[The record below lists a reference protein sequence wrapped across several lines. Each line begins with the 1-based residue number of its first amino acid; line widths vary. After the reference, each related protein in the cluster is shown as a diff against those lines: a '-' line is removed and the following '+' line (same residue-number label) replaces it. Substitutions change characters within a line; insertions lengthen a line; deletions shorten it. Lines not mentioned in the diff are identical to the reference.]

1 MADPWE
7 SAPIVE
13 EAPRA
18 GLAKPGRQPAAAAA
32 PWDSAPVITASSA
45 LPNVD
50 PKQAAGLAPRTGA
63 AAVPTADEVRT
74 GTYTPPVAPPP
85 VPERSFKDAAKET
98 VIGAAEAGIEL
109 LTQLVSA
116 PIGMTLGPLA
126 NMGNGGTV
134 EQNAALGMQQVAQGA
149 RSTLQRP
156 MRALGLGVGE
166 GMSPQGAEFTEDIG
180 GAMAT
185 LPPVAGVHGTLAGP
199 AGAGASGMGLRRNL
213 QLAAEPATG
222 LVRKVVDTVERVMPK
237 EKAPGAEAPAGS
249 VGAAGVDMPT
259 QRRERA
265 AALGVNLTKG
275 DAERSFE
282 QQRFEKETAKNP
294 ELGKPLRER
303 KAEQRRAI
311 LDRFDEWVDETG
323 ANELE
328 DNALGKGVTDPI
340 YEKALKA
347 KGEVRDKYKLADEAG
362 ETAELVN
369 YTPIRAYI
377 EDQTPTTREKL
388 APILK
393 MAEEQLAK
401 NDPEGT
407 GQLSIKQL
415 NDVRQAIRANTEF
428 GTPNSVQGGELIK
441 LIDAATENAGGDLYK
456 AARKAHA
463 EYAAEFKNQG
473 VIRDLTT
480 LKKGTTDRKVALA
493 QVFDRSVLKATIDD
507 VRAVKRT
514 LTTAGESGVQAWNDL
529 RGKTIEWIKGEATKS
544 AVRDE
549 RGNPVISADKL
560 TKAVDRLD
568 KDGRLEELFGKQGA
582 QQLRDV
588 ADIAK
593 DVWTSPPDA
602 VNTSNTA
609 SVFIGALDTFATY
622 MISGGTVPLPAVTL
636 IKKGLQNLKDRKLKA
651 KVRYALG
658 PGDEVTPSPVRAF
671 EPGKEP
677 PPNIGPG
684 NRGPGNGG
692 GPRGTMPPGGRSDV
706 QVREAEREWQRVFPD
721 LPSSVHARLAQESAV
736 DARATTEGQRAQLR
750 ERLSAQGADPAQAVR
765 DVLGPEGA
773 DAARG
778 LQPAAAGQMD
788 LPGVPGRALP
798 GGKAPGRE
806 ATKRERDLV
815 GLREQATDPQVLKDL
830 DLEIAAERRRSADAA
845 RAVEYRKLA
854 EATSDPDIKAK
865 FTAKAEKLAPETAKP
880 KAEPAAAEA
889 KPAAAEIATSPQN
902 WKGFVAER
910 MGPYMKSEGGHA
922 GAMKRI
928 SEEWKAT
935 KNAPEP
941 IPVGEATEL
950 DVHDAS
956 LDMLKMRAEGEAA
969 WRRTHRVGDLDAERM
984 KTAWQAME
992 YDAPAVQR
1000 AAQQFDNS
1008 PRAFDREV
1016 QRIIEEGKARATQVN
1031 QDPGGS
1037 PSVGRPAE
1045 AAGRQAG
1052 PGPQRPGPDGNAKAG
1067 AQRGAPD
1074 NEGRPAQGLT
1084 QKPTAPPGA
1093 RSVADLFRDNKGI
1106 KREQMPVIPNEAKP
1120 EFRAELEQS
1129 GVKVQNQKVQA
1140 DSLKPTQQDFNVE
1153 NIEFLRGEVLGGK
1166 YDGNPI
1172 VVSRDGRVLDGHH
1185 RWAVAVQHKLPIDV
1199 LRVDLPIEQLV
1210 DRARA
1215 FQERKG
1221 IAARSAAE
1229 ASAKNMGSPRFREL
1243 AEKVGKIDEQK
1254 GLTPAE
1260 RGVEKRFAD
1269 AVRAEPDEFLR
1280 RYDELPETR
1289 GGKVVNTDE
1298 ARALW
1303 HEYDADKDSRS
1314 LNAKAVH
1321 EPSSWIAKAKW
1332 EQLLAKPPEKGTV
1345 LLLGGGGGSGKTSS
1359 LGDIAP
1365 GFEANFDAIYD
1376 TTLANQKKAVS
1387 AVQQAIDSGRTVTI
1401 SYTARAPL
1409 DSIVHGI
1416 IPRAARQGRTV
1427 PLEIAAQAHR
1437 DAPAVVKAL
1446 IERYADDDRV
1456 TFQFVDNTR
1465 GPGQARLVSPAELP
1479 AFDYN
1484 QLEGRA
1490 FDAAR
1495 EAYEQGK
1502 ISKTVLRGLVGEGE
1516 SQAGQRPREGQGRS
1530 AGADDGRQLEPP
1542 RGQGSEA
1549 RQGLT
1554 GAPAG
1559 YSSTALTE
1567 RGLEVPFTYRLADVS
1582 QLITSHDDTLRLN
1595 PAFPQELQ
1603 PRDRTRMSSEA
1614 QITKISNDIKPE
1626 FLAESPKASDG
1637 APIVGSDAVVESGN
1651 ARTIALRRAYANG
1664 KADHYRAWLRQNA
1677 ERFGLKPADID
1688 GLQQPML
1695 VREGLGKYDRA
1706 EFARQANESPVSS
1719 MAETEVAQ
1727 ADAKKLPDLEGLVT
1741 NDDGSINP
1749 TQSAEFIRQFM
1760 RYVASPNEHNQLM
1773 TGDGRLS
1780 QRGAARIRNAIF
1792 SKAYGDS
1799 DIVSLLT
1806 EATDGNVRNL
1816 LAGMLRAAPD
1826 VARVRTLLEAGARAG
1841 RDFVPDLVDAVRR
1854 FGAAREASQKVEQYL
1869 AQGSMFGGE
1878 APPAVADLMRSLE
1891 KDSRAPT
1898 RIADMIRGL
1907 VAEIDK
1913 GGDPR
1918 QPSMF

>member
-1 MADPWE
+1 MTPALPPGFELDPPPPPGFE
-7 SAPIVE
+7 PDQ
-13 EAPRA
+13 PR
-18 GLAKPGRQPAAAAA
+18 GMGRRG
-32 PWDSAPVITASSA
+32 DSVPTASSA

-50 PKQAAGLAPRTGA
+50 PRQAAGLAPRTGA

-74 GTYTPPVAPPP
+74 GTYTPPVAPPAM
-85 VPERSFKDAAKET
+85 PEPTIKDK
-98 VIGAAEAGIEL
+98 VVGAAEAGIEL

-116 PIGMTLGPLA
+116 PIGMNLGILAGEGQQAMAGPAMQRTQQAVRQGLRMSPLF
-126 NMGNGGTV
+126 GPGI
-134 EQNAALGMQQVAQGA
+134 GM
-149 RSTLQRP
+149 
-156 MRALGLGVGE
+156 LGLAGGGQGE
-166 GMSPQGAEFTEDIG
+166 QMTPKGQEYTEDIG
-180 GAMAT
+180 GAMAN
-185 LPPVAGVHGTLAGP
+185 LPPVMGVHGTLAGP
-199 AGAGASGMGLRRNL
+199 AAAGASGMGLLRNA

-222 LVRKVVDTVERVMPK
+222 LVRKAVNAVERVMPK

-303 KAEQRRAI
+303 KAEQRKAI
-311 LDRFDEWVDETG
+311 LDRFDEWVDQTG
-323 ANELE
+323 AA
-328 DNALGKGVTDPI
+328 DTDVVAVGKSVTDPI
-340 YEKALKA
+340 YEKAAKA
-347 KGEVRDKYKLADEAG
+347 KKEVNAAYDAADAAG

-369 YTPIRAYI
+369 YTPVRAYI

-401 NDPEGT
+401 NDPDGS
-407 GQLSIKQL
+407 GQVSIKAL
-415 NDVRQAIRANTEF
+415 NDVRKAIRANTEF

-441 LIDAATENAGGDLYK
+441 LIDAATKNAGGDIFQG
-456 AARKAHA
+456 ARKLHA
-463 EYAAEFKNQG
+463 DYAAEFKNQG
-473 VIRDLTT
+473 VIRDLIS

-493 QVFDRSVLKATIDD
+493 DVFDRSVLKATIDD
-507 VRAVKRT
+507 VRTVKRT
-514 LTTAGESGVQAWNDL
+514 LTSAGEQGVQAWNDL
-529 RGKTIEWIKGEATKS
+529 RGKTVEWIKSEATKS

-549 RGNPVISADKL
+549 RGTPVISADKL
-560 TKAVDRLD
+560 NKAITKLD
-568 KDGRLEELFGKQGA
+568 EDGRLEELFGKQGA

-588 ADIAK
+588 NDIAK

-622 MISGGTVPLPAVTL
+622 MLSGGTVPLPAMML
-636 IKKGLQNLKDRKLKA
+636 MKKGLQNLKERKLKA

-658 PGDEVTPSPVRAF
+658 SGDEVTPSPVRAF

-677 PPNIGPG
+677 PPNAGPG
-684 NRGPGNGG
+684 NRG
-692 GPRGTMPPGGRSDV
+692 TPPAPTPPAPAGAASP
-706 QVREAEREWQRVFPD
+706 Q
-721 LPSSVHARLAQESAV
+721 
-736 DARATTEGQRAQLR
+736 AT
-750 ERLSAQGADPAQAVR
+750 
-765 DVLGPEGA
+765 
-773 DAARG
+773 
-778 LQPAAAGQMD
+778 
-788 LPGVPGRALP
+788 LPGVEPAIVE
-798 GGKAPGRE
+798 RE
-806 ATKRERDLV
+806 TSRGTRRERDLV
-815 GLREQATDPQVLKDL
+815 SLRDQATDPQVLKDL
-830 DLEIAAERRRSADAA
+830 DVEIAAERRRTADTNRAA
-845 RAVEYRKLA
+845 EYRKLA
-854 EATSDPDIKAK
+854 EATGDADIKAK
-865 FTAKAEKLAPETAKP
+865 FTAKAEKLAPTPP
-880 KAEPAAAEA
+880 KAAEP
-889 KPAAAEIATSPQN
+889 K
-902 WKGFVAER
+902 
-910 MGPYMKSEGGHA
+910 
-922 GAMKRI
+922 
-928 SEEWKAT
+928 
-935 KNAPEP
+935 PEP
-941 IPVGEATEL
+941 IPVPEVLEL
-950 DVHDAS
+950 AEGDPGV
-956 LDMLKMRAEGEAA
+956 DMLKMRAEGEAA
-969 WRRTHRVGDLDAERM
+969 WRRQHRVGDLDAQRM
-984 KTAWQAME
+984 KTTWQAME
-992 YDAPAVQR
+992 IDRPAVER
-1000 AAQQFDNS
+1000 AAQQHENS
-1008 PRAFDREV
+1008 PRSFDREI
-1016 QRIIEEGKARATQVN
+1016 QRIIEEGKSRETQVE
-1031 QDPGGS
+1031 QGSGGRPG
-1037 PSVGRPAE
+1037 VGRPAE
-1045 AAGRQAG
+1045 AAGGQAG
-1052 PGPQRPGPDGNAKAG
+1052 TGPQRAGPDRDAKAG
-1067 AQRGAPD
+1067 AQRRAPD
-1074 NEGRPAQGLT
+1074 DARGQAKALT
-1084 QKPTAPPGA
+1084 
-1093 RSVADLFRDNKGI
+1093 
-1106 KREQMPVIPNEAKP
+1106 P
-1120 EFRAELEQS
+1120 E
-1129 GVKVQNQKVQA
+1129 
-1140 DSLKPTQQDFNVE
+1140 D
-1153 NIEFLRGEVLGGK
+1153 
-1166 YDGNPI
+1166 
-1172 VVSRDGRVLDGHH
+1172 
-1185 RWAVAVQHKLPIDV
+1185 
-1199 LRVDLPIEQLV
+1199 
-1210 DRARA
+1210 
-1215 FQERKG
+1215 
-1221 IAARSAAE
+1221 
-1229 ASAKNMGSPRFREL
+1229 GSPRFRNI
-1243 AEKVGKIDEQK
+1243 AAKVGKINEQN
-1254 GLTPAE
+1254 GLSEKE
-1260 RGVEKRFAD
+1260 RRIERQFTD
-1269 AVRAEPDEFLR
+1269 AVRADPDSFLR

-1298 ARALW
+1298 ARDLW
-1303 HEYDADKDSRS
+1303 PEYAVSNDARA

-1321 EPSSWIAKAKW
+1321 EPASWIARAKW
-1332 EQLLAKPPEKGTV
+1332 DQLLDKPPEKGRV

-1365 GFEANFDAIYD
+1365 GFESNYDAIYD
-1376 TTLANQKKAVS
+1376 TTLANQKKAVD
-1387 AVQQAIDSGRTVTI
+1387 AVQQAIDSGRTVVI

-1409 DSIVHGI
+1409 DSIIHGI
-1416 IPRAARQGRTV
+1416 IPRAAKKGRTV

-1437 DAPAVVKAL
+1437 DAPSVVKAL
-1446 IERYADDDRV
+1446 MERYADDDRV
-1456 TFQFVDNTR
+1456 DFQFVDNTR
-1465 GPGQARLVSPAELP
+1465 GPGQARVVSIEELP
-1479 AFDYN
+1479 TFDYN

-1495 EAYEQGK
+1495 EAYEQGRV
-1502 ISKTVLRGLVGEGE
+1502 SETVLRGLVGEGE
-1516 SQAGQRPREGQGRS
+1516 SQSRSRSREGQGRS
-1530 AGADDGRQLEPP
+1530 AGADDGRQLEPTS
-1542 RGQGSEA
+1542 GQGPEA

-1554 GAPAG
+1554 GAAAG

-1567 RGLEVPFTYRLADVS
+1567 RGLEVPFKYRLVDVG
-1582 QLITSHDDTLRLN
+1582 QLVTSHDDTLRIN
-1595 PAFPQELQ
+1595 PAFPQDLQ

-1664 KADHYRAWLRQNA
+1664 KADHYREWLLEHA
-1677 ERFGLKPADID
+1677 GRFGLSREEIARIER
-1688 GLQQPML
+1688 PML

-1741 NDDGSINP
+1741 NEDGSINAS
-1749 TQSAEFIRQFM
+1749 QSAEFIRQFM

-1878 APPAVADLMRSLE
+1878 APAAVADLMRSLE

>member
-32 PWDSAPVITASSA
+32 PWDSAPVITPSSS
-45 LPNVD
+45 LPNVA
-50 PKQAAGLAPRTGA
+50 PKQGAGLAPRTGA

-74 GTYTPPVAPPP
+74 GVYTPPVAPPAM
-85 VPERSFKDAAKET
+85 PEPTIKDK

-116 PIGMTLGPLA
+116 PIGMALGPIA
-126 NMGNGGTV
+126 NMGNGGTP

-180 GAMAT
+180 GAMAN
-185 LPPVAGVHGTLAGP
+185 LPPIAGVHGTLAGP
-199 AGAGASGMGLRRNL
+199 AAAGAGGLGLRRNA

-222 LVRKVVDTVERVMPK
+222 LVRKAVDAVERVLPAKK
-237 EKAPGAEAPAGS
+237 EAGAEAPAGS

-323 ANELE
+323 ASELD

-347 KGEVRDKYKLADEAG
+347 KAEVRDKYKAADEAG

-377 EDQTPTTREKL
+377 EDQTPTVREKL

-393 MAEEQLAK
+393 MTEEQLAK

-473 VIRDLTT
+473 VIRDLMT

-493 QVFDRSVLKATIDD
+493 QVFDRSVLRATIDD

-514 LTTAGESGVQAWNDL
+514 LTTAGEGGVQAWNDL

-560 TKAVDRLD
+560 TKAVEKLD

-622 MISGGTVPLPAVTL
+622 MLSGGTVPLPAMTL
-636 IKKGLQNLKDRKLKA
+636 IKKGLENLKNRKLKA

-658 PGDEVTPSPVRAF
+658 PGEEVTPSPVRAF

-677 PPNIGPG
+677 PPPTGPG
-684 NRGPGNGG
+684 NRG
-692 GPRGTMPPGGRSDV
+692 GPTPPPTPPAPTGAASP
-706 QVREAEREWQRVFPD
+706 Q
-721 LPSSVHARLAQESAV
+721 
-736 DARATTEGQRAQLR
+736 AT
-750 ERLSAQGADPAQAVR
+750 
-765 DVLGPEGA
+765 
-773 DAARG
+773 
-778 LQPAAAGQMD
+778 
-788 LPGVPGRALP
+788 LPGVEPPIASRE
-798 GGKAPGRE
+798 KARG
-806 ATKRERDLV
+806 TKRERDLV
-815 GLREQATDPQVLKDL
+815 SLRDQATDPQVLKDL
-830 DLEIAAERRRSADAA
+830 DLEIAAERRRAADTNRAA
-845 RAVEYRKLA
+845 EYRKLA

-865 FTAKAEKLAPETAKP
+865 FTAKAEKLAPAPAKA
-880 KAEPAAAEA
+880 AEP
-889 KPAAAEIATSPQN
+889 K
-902 WKGFVAER
+902 
-910 MGPYMKSEGGHA
+910 
-922 GAMKRI
+922 
-928 SEEWKAT
+928 
-935 KNAPEP
+935 PEP
-941 IPVGEATEL
+941 IPVPEVMELAEA
-950 DVHDAS
+950 DAGV
-956 LDMLKMRAEGEAA
+956 DMLKMRAEGEAA
-969 WRRTHRVGDLDAERM
+969 WRREHRVGDLDAERM
-984 KTAWQAME
+984 KTTWKAME
-992 YDAPAVQR
+992 IDRPAVER
-1000 AAQQFDNS
+1000 AAQQHENS

-1016 QRIIEEGKARATQVN
+1016 QRIIEEGKARETQVDK
-1031 QDPGGS
+1031 DPGRS

-1052 PGPQRPGPDGNAKAG
+1052 PGPQQPRADGNAKAG
-1067 AQRGAPD
+1067 AQRRAPD
-1074 NEGRPAQGLT
+1074 APAGQAARVEEPSGPVAAASKYLEQHPNVAPEVREGILQRYREAERALPVYDKALRAAGDALGDNLEKVVVAPIKVPSRATEKVVVDYQGDARRIKDLVRGTIVIKHTGAAGDTIAALRKQFGNLLDLRDSLSDGTPPVSADGYRDMKMNVMIDGHLAEVQVNVPEMIAAKAEAHPLYERAEKIRRTADQQGRDLT
-1084 QKPTAPPGA
+1084 DAEAAERKALLERQAAIYGSAWEAATRLRNSASDSRVPLRSMEPSGKRLGGSESKARGDLPPSSATGTPSTSKNSVPSGNDSGRAINAPPSA
-1093 RSVADLFRDNKGI
+1093 ILNA
-1106 KREQMPVIPNEAKP
+1106 
-1120 EFRAELEQS
+1120 
-1129 GVKVQNQKVQA
+1129 
-1140 DSLKPTQQDFNVE
+1140 
-1153 NIEFLRGEVLGGK
+1153 
-1166 YDGNPI
+1166 NPI
-1172 VVSRDGRVLDGHH
+1172 GR
-1185 RWAVAVQHKLPIDV
+1185 QT
-1199 LRVDLPIEQLV
+1199 
-1210 DRARA
+1210 
-1215 FQERKG
+1215 
-1221 IAARSAAE
+1221 IA
-1229 ASAKNMGSPRFREL
+1229 
-1243 AEKVGKIDEQK
+1243 
-1254 GLTPAE
+1254 TTE
-1260 RGVEKRFAD
+1260 RGVEIP
-1269 AVRAEPDEFLR
+1269 VRYR
-1280 RYDELPETR
+1280 
-1289 GGKVVNTDE
+1289 VVD
-1298 ARALW
+1298 
-1303 HEYDADKDSRS
+1303 
-1314 LNAKAVH
+1314 VG
-1321 EPSSWIAKAKW
+1321 
-1332 EQLLAKPPEKGTV
+1332 QLV
-1345 LLLGGGGGSGKTSS
+1345 
-1359 LGDIAP
+1359 
-1365 GFEANFDAIYD
+1365 
-1376 TTLANQKKAVS
+1376 
-1387 AVQQAIDSGRTVTI
+1387 
-1401 SYTARAPL
+1401 
-1409 DSIVHGI
+1409 
-1416 IPRAARQGRTV
+1416 
-1427 PLEIAAQAHR
+1427 
-1437 DAPAVVKAL
+1437 
-1446 IERYADDDRV
+1446 
-1456 TFQFVDNTR
+1456 
-1465 GPGQARLVSPAELP
+1465 
-1479 AFDYN
+1479 
-1484 QLEGRA
+1484 
-1490 FDAAR
+1490 
-1495 EAYEQGK
+1495 
-1502 ISKTVLRGLVGEGE
+1502 
-1516 SQAGQRPREGQGRS
+1516 
-1530 AGADDGRQLEPP
+1530 
-1542 RGQGSEA
+1542 
-1549 RQGLT
+1549 
-1554 GAPAG
+1554 
-1559 YSSTALTE
+1559 
-1567 RGLEVPFTYRLADVS
+1567 
-1582 QLITSHDDTLRLN
+1582 TSHDDTLRLN

-1614 QITKISNDIKPE
+1614 QITKIQNDIKPE

-1637 APIVGSDAVVESGN
+1637 APIIGADAVVESGN

-1664 KADHYRAWLRQNA
+1664 QADHYRDWLRQNA
-1677 ERFGLKPADID
+1677 RRFGLSAEEID
-1688 GLQQPML
+1688 GFKQPML
-1695 VREGLGKYDRA
+1695 VREGMGKYDRA

-1727 ADAKKLPDLEGLVT
+1727 ADAKKLPDLEGLAT
-1741 NDDGSINP
+1741 NDDGTIN
-1749 TQSAEFIRQFM
+1749 TNQSAEFIRQFM
-1760 RYVASPNEHNQLM
+1760 RYVVSPNEHNQLM
-1773 TGDGRLS
+1773 TSDGRLS
-1780 QRGAARIRNAIF
+1780 QRGVARIRNAIF

-1799 DIVSLLT
+1799 EIVSLLT

-1826 VARVRTLLEAGARAG
+1826 VARVRTLMEAGARAG

-1878 APPAVADLMRSLE
+1878 ASPAVADLMRALE

-1907 VAEIDK
+1907 VAEIDQ

>member
-18 GLAKPGRQPAAAAA
+18 GLAKPSRQPAAAAA

-45 LPNVD
+45 LPNVA
-50 PKQAAGLAPRTGA
+50 PKQGAGLAPRTGA

-74 GTYTPPVAPPP
+74 GTYTPPVAPPAM
-85 VPERSFKDAAKET
+85 PEPTIKDK

-116 PIGMTLGPLA
+116 PLGIALGPIA
-126 NMGNGGTV
+126 NMDGQRTG
-134 EQNAALGMQQVAQGA
+134 EQNAALGMQQVAQGF
-149 RSTLQRP
+149 RSTMQAP

-166 GMSPQGAEFTEDIG
+166 GMSPQGTEYTEDIG
-180 GAMAT
+180 GAMAN
-185 LPPVAGVHGTLAGP
+185 LPPVMGVHGTLAGP
-199 AGAGASGMGLRRNL
+199 AGAGASGMGLRRNV
-213 QLAAEPATG
+213 QMAAEPATG

-265 AALGVNLTKG
+265 AALGVKLTKG
-275 DAERSFE
+275 DADRSFE

-323 ANELE
+323 ANDLE
-328 DNALGKGVTDPI
+328 ANALGKGVTDPI
-340 YEKALKA
+340 YEKAVKA
-347 KGEVRDKYKLADEAG
+347 KQEVRAKYDAADEAG

-677 PPNIGPG
+677 PPPTGPG
-684 NRGPGNGG
+684 NRGPGGG
-692 GPRGTMPPGGRSDV
+692 GAPRGTMPPGGRSDV
-706 QVREAEREWQRVFPD
+706 QVREAERAWQEVLPD
-721 LPSSVHARLAQESAV
+721 LPRELHARLAQESAV

-765 DVLGPEGA
+765 DVLGAEGA
-773 DAARG
+773 DAPRG

-788 LPGVPGRALP
+788 LPGVPGRSLP
-798 GGKAPGRE
+798 GSKAPGRE

-830 DLEIAAERRRSADAA
+830 DIEIAAERRRTADAA

-854 EATSDPDIKAK
+854 EATGDADIKAK
-865 FTAKAEKLAPETAKP
+865 FTAKAEKLAPTPAKA
-880 KAEPAAAEA
+880 AEP
-889 KPAAAEIATSPQN
+889 K
-902 WKGFVAER
+902 
-910 MGPYMKSEGGHA
+910 
-922 GAMKRI
+922 
-928 SEEWKAT
+928 
-935 KNAPEP
+935 PEP
-941 IPVGEATEL
+941 LPVPEVLEL
-950 DVHDAS
+950 AEGDPGV
-956 LDMLKMRAEGEAA
+956 DMLKMRAEGEAA
-969 WRRTHRVGDLDAERM
+969 WRREHRVGDLDAERM

-1016 QRIIEEGKARATQVN
+1016 QRIIDEGKARETQVN
-1031 QDPGGS
+1031 QDPGRG
-1037 PSVGRPAE
+1037 PGVGRPAE
-1045 AAGRQAG
+1045 AAGREAG
-1052 PGPQRPGPDGNAKAG
+1052 PGPQRPGPDGNAKAA

-1074 NEGRPAQGLT
+1074 NEGRPAAGLT
-1084 QKPTAPPGA
+1084 PG
-1093 RSVADLFRDNKGI
+1093 
-1106 KREQMPVIPNEAKP
+1106 
-1120 EFRAELEQS
+1120 
-1129 GVKVQNQKVQA
+1129 
-1140 DSLKPTQQDFNVE
+1140 DS
-1153 NIEFLRGEVLGGK
+1153 
-1166 YDGNPI
+1166 
-1172 VVSRDGRVLDGHH
+1172 
-1185 RWAVAVQHKLPIDV
+1185 
-1199 LRVDLPIEQLV
+1199 
-1210 DRARA
+1210 
-1215 FQERKG
+1215 
-1221 IAARSAAE
+1221 
-1229 ASAKNMGSPRFREL
+1229 SPRFREL

-1303 HEYDADKDSRS
+1303 HEYDADNDSRS

-1332 EQLLAKPPEKGTV
+1332 DQLLQKPPEKGTV

-1365 GFEANFDAIYD
+1365 GFESNYDAIYD
-1376 TTLANQKKAVS
+1376 TTLANQKKAVD
-1387 AVQQAIDSGRTVTI
+1387 AVQQAIDSGRTVVI
-1401 SYTARAPL
+1401 SYTARAPI
-1409 DSIVHGI
+1409 DSIIHGI
-1416 IPRAARQGRTV
+1416 IPRAAKKGRTV
-1427 PLEIAAQAHR
+1427 PLDIAAQAHR
-1437 DAPAVVKAL
+1437 DAPNVVKAL

-1465 GPGQARLVSPAELP
+1465 GPGQARLVSPSELP

-1502 ISKTVLRGLVGEGE
+1502 ISETVLRGLVGEGE

-1554 GAPAG
+1554 GSPAG

-1688 GLQQPML
+1688 AIKQPML

-1907 VAEIDK
+1907 VAEIDQ

>member
-18 GLAKPGRQPAAAAA
+18 GLAKTGRKPSAAAA
-32 PWDSAPVITASSA
+32 PWDSAPVITPSSA

-74 GTYTPPVAPPP
+74 GTYTPPVAPPAM
-85 VPERSFKDAAKET
+85 PEPTIKDK

-116 PIGMTLGPLA
+116 PIGMALGPVA

-166 GMSPQGAEFTEDIG
+166 SMSPQGQEFTEDIG
-180 GAMAT
+180 GAMAN
-185 LPPVAGVHGTLAGP
+185 LPPVMGVHGTLAGP
-199 AGAGASGMGLRRNL
+199 AAAGSSGMGLRRNA

-323 ANELE
+323 AGDLE

-347 KGEVRDKYKLADEAG
+347 KGEVRDKYKLADDAG

-377 EDQTPTTREKL
+377 EDQTPTVREKL

-393 MAEEQLAK
+393 MTEEQLAK

-407 GQLSIKQL
+407 GQVSLKQL

-441 LIDAATENAGGDLYK
+441 LIDAASENAGGDLYK

-473 VIRDLTT
+473 VIRDLMT

-560 TKAVDRLD
+560 TKAVEKLD
-568 KDGRLEELFGKQGA
+568 KDGRLDELFGKQGA

-609 SVFIGALDTFATY
+609 SVFLGALDTFATY
-622 MISGGTVPLPAVTL
+622 MMSGGTVPLPAFMLV
-636 IKKGLQNLKDRKLKA
+636 KKGLENLKNRKLKA

-658 PGDEVTPSPVRAF
+658 PGDEVKPSPVRAF

-684 NRGPGNGG
+684 NRGPSGDG

-706 QVREAEREWQRVFPD
+706 QVREAERAWQEVLPD
-721 LPSSVHARLAQESAV
+721 LPRELHARLAQESAV

-798 GGKAPGRE
+798 GAKAPGRE
-806 ATKRERDLV
+806 ATRRERDLV
-815 GLREQATDPQVLKDL
+815 SLREQATDPQVLKDL
-830 DLEIAAERRRSADAA
+830 DIEIAAERRRTADTNRAA
-845 RAVEYRKLA
+845 EYRKLA

-865 FTAKAEKLAPETAKP
+865 FTEKAEKLAPTPKREPKPEPELDELELAAQEQQRVEAQAKELADGAESVEFTHRDGERTALASRDPSKP
-880 KAEPAAAEA
+880 GGWRITRFDSDGPIGHGERSTLQEAVQAALEEGYEP
-889 KPAAAEIATSPQN
+889 KLP
-902 WKGFVAER
+902 VAEVLELA
-910 MGPYMKSEGGHA
+910 EGDPG
-922 GAMKRI
+922 
-928 SEEWKAT
+928 
-935 KNAPEP
+935 
-941 IPVGEATEL
+941 V
-950 DVHDAS
+950 
-956 LDMLKMRAEGEAA
+956 DMLKMRAEGEAA

-992 YDAPAVQR
+992 YDAPAVRR

-1016 QRIIEEGKARATQVN
+1016 QRIIDEGKARETQVN
-1031 QDPGGS
+1031 QDPGRG
-1037 PSVGRPAE
+1037 PGVGRPAE
-1045 AAGRQAG
+1045 AAGREAG
-1052 PGPQRPGPDGNAKAG
+1052 PGPQQSRPDGNAKAA

-1074 NEGRPAQGLT
+1074 NEGRPAAGLT
-1084 QKPTAPPGA
+1084 PG
-1093 RSVADLFRDNKGI
+1093 
-1106 KREQMPVIPNEAKP
+1106 
-1120 EFRAELEQS
+1120 
-1129 GVKVQNQKVQA
+1129 
-1140 DSLKPTQQDFNVE
+1140 DS
-1153 NIEFLRGEVLGGK
+1153 
-1166 YDGNPI
+1166 
-1172 VVSRDGRVLDGHH
+1172 
-1185 RWAVAVQHKLPIDV
+1185 
-1199 LRVDLPIEQLV
+1199 
-1210 DRARA
+1210 
-1215 FQERKG
+1215 
-1221 IAARSAAE
+1221 
-1229 ASAKNMGSPRFREL
+1229 SPRFREL

-1303 HEYDADKDSRS
+1303 HEYDADNDSRS

-1332 EQLLAKPPEKGTV
+1332 DQLLAKPPETGRV

-1365 GFEANFDAIYD
+1365 GYEKNYDAIYD
-1376 TTLANQKKAVS
+1376 TTLANQKKAVD
-1387 AVQQAIDSGRTVTI
+1387 AVEQAVASGRTVVI

-1409 DSIVHGI
+1409 DSIINGI
-1416 IPRAARQGRTV
+1416 IPRAAKKGRTV

-1437 DAPAVVKAL
+1437 DAPNVVKAL
-1446 IERYADDDRV
+1446 VERYAEDDRV
-1456 TFQFVDNTR
+1456 VFQFVDNTR
-1465 GPGQARLVSPAELP
+1465 GPNEARLILRPDLP
-1479 AFDYN
+1479 TFDYN
-1484 QLEGRA
+1484 GLEGRA

-1502 ISKTVLRGLVGEGE
+1502 ISETVLRGLIGEGE
-1516 SQAGQRPREGQGRS
+1516 GQARTRLRSGEGRS
-1530 AGADDGRQLEPP
+1530 ARAADGRQPEQGV
-1542 RGQGSEA
+1542 GQE
-1549 RQGLT
+1549 RQRAAGPGQEVSRLA

-1582 QLITSHDDTLRLN
+1582 RLITSHDDTLRLN

-1664 KADHYRAWLRQNA
+1664 KADHYREWLRANA
-1677 ERFGLKPADID
+1677 GRFGLSPADID
-1688 GLQQPML
+1688 GVKQPML

-1907 VAEIDK
+1907 VAEIDQ

>member
-45 LPNVD
+45 LPNVA
-50 PKQAAGLAPRTGA
+50 PKQGAGLAPRTGA

-74 GTYTPPVAPPP
+74 GVYTPPVAPPP
-85 VPERSFKDAAKET
+85 VPEPTIKDK

-116 PIGMTLGPLA
+116 PIGMALGPIA

-134 EQNAALGMQQVAQGA
+134 EQNAALGMQQVTQGA

-166 GMSPQGAEFTEDIG
+166 GMSPQGAEYTEDIG
-180 GAMAT
+180 GAMAN
-185 LPPVAGVHGTLAGP
+185 LPPVMGVHGTLAGP
-199 AGAGASGMGLRRNL
+199 AGAGASGMGLRRNV
-213 QLAAEPATG
+213 QMAAEPATG

-237 EKAPGAEAPAGS
+237 EKVPGAEAPAGS

-323 ANELE
+323 AGDLE

-369 YTPIRAYI
+369 YTPVRAYI

-393 MAEEQLAK
+393 MTEEQLAK

-473 VIRDLTT
+473 VIRDLMT

-514 LTTAGESGVQAWNDL
+514 LTTAGEGGVQAWNDL

-549 RGNPVISADKL
+549 RGNPVISADKMM
-560 TKAVDRLD
+560 KAVEKLD

-622 MISGGTVPLPAVTL
+622 MLSGGTVPLPAMML
-636 IKKGLQNLKDRKLKA
+636 MKKGLQNLKDRKLKA

-658 PGDEVTPSPVRAF
+658 PGDEVKPSPVRAF

-677 PPNIGPG
+677 PPNTGPG
-684 NRGPGNGG
+684 NRG
-692 GPRGTMPPGGRSDV
+692 GPTPPPTPPAPAGAASP
-706 QVREAEREWQRVFPD
+706 Q
-721 LPSSVHARLAQESAV
+721 
-736 DARATTEGQRAQLR
+736 AT
-750 ERLSAQGADPAQAVR
+750 
-765 DVLGPEGA
+765 
-773 DAARG
+773 
-778 LQPAAAGQMD
+778 
-788 LPGVPGRALP
+788 LPGVEPAI
-798 GGKAPGRE
+798 ASRE
-806 ATKRERDLV
+806 TSRGTKRERDLV
-815 GLREQATDPQVLKDL
+815 SLRDQATDPQVLKDL
-830 DLEIAAERRRSADAA
+830 DLEIAAERRRTADAN
-845 RAVEYRKLA
+845 RAAEYRKLA

-865 FTAKAEKLAPETAKP
+865 FTAKAEKLSPTPP
-880 KAEPAAAEA
+880 KAAEP
-889 KPAAAEIATSPQN
+889 K
-902 WKGFVAER
+902 
-910 MGPYMKSEGGHA
+910 
-922 GAMKRI
+922 
-928 SEEWKAT
+928 
-935 KNAPEP
+935 PEP
-941 IPVGEATEL
+941 IPVPEVLEL
-950 DVHDAS
+950 AEGDPGV
-956 LDMLKMRAEGEAA
+956 DMLKMRAEGEAA
-969 WRRTHRVGDLDAERM
+969 WRRQHRVGDLDAERM

-992 YDAPAVQR
+992 FDAPAVRR

-1016 QRIIEEGKARATQVN
+1016 QRIIEEGKARATQIN

-1045 AAGRQAG
+1045 AAGREAG
-1052 PGPQRPGPDGNAKAG
+1052 PGPQQPRPDGNAPAG
-1067 AQRGAPD
+1067 TQRGAQAAPS
-1074 NEGRPAQGLT
+1074 GQAKGL
-1084 QKPTAPPGA
+1084 
-1093 RSVADLFRDNKGI
+1093 SD
-1106 KREQMPVIPNEAKP
+1106 
-1120 EFRAELEQS
+1120 
-1129 GVKVQNQKVQA
+1129 
-1140 DSLKPTQQDFNVE
+1140 
-1153 NIEFLRGEVLGGK
+1153 
-1166 YDGNPI
+1166 
-1172 VVSRDGRVLDGHH
+1172 
-1185 RWAVAVQHKLPIDV
+1185 
-1199 LRVDLPIEQLV
+1199 
-1210 DRARA
+1210 
-1215 FQERKG
+1215 
-1221 IAARSAAE
+1221 
-1229 ASAKNMGSPRFREL
+1229 GSPRFEEL
-1243 AEKVGKIDEQK
+1243 AAKVGKIDEQK

-1260 RGVEKRFAD
+1260 RGIEKRFAD

-1298 ARALW
+1298 ARSLW
-1303 HEYDADKDSRS
+1303 HEYEADNDSRS
-1314 LNAKAVH
+1314 LYAKAVH

-1332 EQLLAKPPEKGTV
+1332 DQLLQKPPEKGTV

-1365 GFEANFDAIYD
+1365 GFESNFDAIYD
-1376 TTLANQKKAVS
+1376 TTLANQKKAVD

-1416 IPRAARQGRTV
+1416 IPRAAKKGRTV

-1437 DAPAVVKAL
+1437 DAPNVVKAL

-1516 SQAGQRPREGQGRS
+1516 SQAGQRPREGQGGS
-1530 AGADDGRQLEPP
+1530 AGADNGRQLEPP

-1567 RGLEVPFTYRLADVS
+1567 RGLEVPFTYRLADVG

-1651 ARTIALRRAYANG
+1651 ARTIALRRADANG
-1664 KADHYRAWLRQNA
+1664 KADHYRAWLKQNA
-1677 ERFGLKPADID
+1677 ARFGLTAADID
-1688 GLQQPML
+1688 AIKQPML

-1727 ADAKKLPDLEGLVT
+1727 SDAKKLPDLEGLVT

-1878 APPAVADLMRSLE
+1878 ASPAVADLMRSLE

-1907 VAEIDK
+1907 VAEIDQ

>member
-18 GLAKPGRQPAAAAA
+18 GLAKPGRKPSAAAA

-45 LPNVD
+45 LPNVA
-50 PKQAAGLAPRTGA
+50 PNQGAGLAPRTGA

-116 PIGMTLGPLA
+116 PIGMALGPLA
-126 NMGNGGTV
+126 NMGNGGTI
-134 EQNAALGMQQVAQGA
+134 EQNAALGMEQVAQGA

-166 GMSPQGAEFTEDIG
+166 GMSPQGAEYTEDIG
-180 GAMAT
+180 GAMAN
-185 LPPVAGVHGTLAGP
+185 LPPVMGVHGTLAGP

-323 ANELE
+323 AGDLE

-362 ETAELVN
+362 ETAEPVN

-407 GQLSIKQL
+407 GQVSLKQL
-415 NDVRQAIRANTEF
+415 NDVRAAIRANTEF

-473 VIRDLTT
+473 VIRDLMT

-493 QVFDRSVLKATIDD
+493 QVFDRSVLRATIDD

-514 LTTAGESGVQAWNDL
+514 LTTAGEGGVQAWNDL

-560 TKAVDRLD
+560 TKAVEKLD
-568 KDGRLEELFGKQGA
+568 KDGRLDELFGKQGA

-609 SVFIGALDTFATY
+609 SVFLGALDTFATY
-622 MISGGTVPLPAVTL
+622 MMSGGTVPLPAFMLV
-636 IKKGLQNLKDRKLKA
+636 KKGLENLKNRKLKA

-658 PGDEVTPSPVRAF
+658 PGDEVKPSPVRAF

-684 NRGPGNGG
+684 NRG
-692 GPRGTMPPGGRSDV
+692 GPPTPPTPPAPTGAASP
-706 QVREAEREWQRVFPD
+706 Q
-721 LPSSVHARLAQESAV
+721 
-736 DARATTEGQRAQLR
+736 AT
-750 ERLSAQGADPAQAVR
+750 
-765 DVLGPEGA
+765 
-773 DAARG
+773 
-778 LQPAAAGQMD
+778 
-788 LPGVPGRALP
+788 LPGVEPPIAS
-798 GGKAPGRE
+798 RE
-806 ATKRERDLV
+806 TSRGTKRERDLV
-815 GLREQATDPQVLKDL
+815 SLRDQATDPQVLKDL
-830 DLEIAAERRRSADAA
+830 DVEIAAERRRAADAN
-845 RAVEYRKLA
+845 RAAEYRKLA
-854 EATSDPDIKAK
+854 EATGDADIKAK
-865 FTAKAEKLAPETAKP
+865 FTAKAEKLAPTPP
-880 KAEPAAAEA
+880 KAAEP
-889 KPAAAEIATSPQN
+889 K
-902 WKGFVAER
+902 
-910 MGPYMKSEGGHA
+910 
-922 GAMKRI
+922 
-928 SEEWKAT
+928 
-935 KNAPEP
+935 PEP
-941 IPVGEATEL
+941 IPVPEVLEL
-950 DVHDAS
+950 AEGD
-956 LDMLKMRAEGEAA
+956 LDPGVDMVKMRAEGEAA
-969 WRRTHRVGDLDAERM
+969 WRREHRVGDLDAERM

-1016 QRIIEEGKARATQVN
+1016 QRIIDEGKARETQVN
-1031 QDPGGS
+1031 QDPGRS
-1037 PSVGRPAE
+1037 PGVGRPAE
-1045 AAGRQAG
+1045 AAGREAG
-1052 PGPQRPGPDGNAKAG
+1052 PGPQRPGPDGNAAAA

-1074 NEGRPAQGLT
+1074 NEGRPAAGLT
-1084 QKPTAPPGA
+1084 PG
-1093 RSVADLFRDNKGI
+1093 
-1106 KREQMPVIPNEAKP
+1106 
-1120 EFRAELEQS
+1120 
-1129 GVKVQNQKVQA
+1129 
-1140 DSLKPTQQDFNVE
+1140 DS
-1153 NIEFLRGEVLGGK
+1153 
-1166 YDGNPI
+1166 
-1172 VVSRDGRVLDGHH
+1172 
-1185 RWAVAVQHKLPIDV
+1185 
-1199 LRVDLPIEQLV
+1199 
-1210 DRARA
+1210 
-1215 FQERKG
+1215 
-1221 IAARSAAE
+1221 
-1229 ASAKNMGSPRFREL
+1229 SPRFREL

-1303 HEYDADKDSRS
+1303 HEYDADNDSRS

-1332 EQLLAKPPEKGTV
+1332 DQLLQKPPEKGTV

-1365 GFEANFDAIYD
+1365 GFESNYDAIYD
-1376 TTLANQKKAVS
+1376 TTLANQKKAVD
-1387 AVQQAIDSGRTVTI
+1387 AVQQAIDSGRTVVI
-1401 SYTARAPL
+1401 SYTARAPI
-1409 DSIVHGI
+1409 DSIIHGI
-1416 IPRAARQGRTV
+1416 IPRAAKKGRTV
-1427 PLEIAAQAHR
+1427 PLDIAAQAHR
-1437 DAPAVVKAL
+1437 DAPNVVKAL

-1465 GPGQARLVSPAELP
+1465 GPGQARLVSPSELP

-1502 ISKTVLRGLVGEGE
+1502 ISETVLRGLVGEGE

-1554 GAPAG
+1554 GSPAG

-1688 GLQQPML
+1688 AIKQPML

-1907 VAEIDK
+1907 VAEIDQ